1 MLPLAAPPR
10 RRAPDEG
17 VDETPASLGVGPLT
31 QGGGQGHISVDGG
44 AESVPTPPLAAPPTS
59 PLTGGGLRRGGRDG
73 ETRGRHRGRDAKAV
87 DPFLWT
93 RPRAGRG
100 PPRHRG
106 LGRQM
111 VAGITVVDGCGARGH
126 RPWTTPRDRWTFAA
140 NEAGSR
146 SWGPL
151 LRTRLPEVGGAR
163 CGGRGREAG
172 GSQGEASRPL
182 AAAMDESAG
191 RLQGPPRRTR
201 RRGLRPS
208 TMDRQDGQPVVVDHG
223 AVNETAG
230 PSAFRRGQGH
240 GEGGLP
246 IAVGEA
252 GQ

>member
-1 MLPLAAPPR
+1 
-10 RRAPDEG
+10 
-17 VDETPASLGVGPLT
+17 
-31 QGGGQGHISVDGG
+31 
-44 AESVPTPPLAAPPTS
+44 
-59 PLTGGGLRRGGRDG
+59 
-73 ETRGRHRGRDAKAV
+73 
-87 DPFLWT
+87 
-93 RPRAGRG
+93 
-100 PPRHRG
+100 
-106 LGRQM
+106 M
-111 VAGITVVDGCGARGH
+111 VAGITVVDEAAGPVARGH

-151 LRTRLPEVGGAR
+151 LRIRLPEVGGAR

-182 AAAMDESAG
+182 AVAMDESAG

-208 TMDRQDGQPVVVDHG
+208 TVDRQDGQPVVVDHG
-223 AVNETAG
+223 AVDETAG